1 MGWKTKM
8 TRLPYETK
16 GGAFSEGETFA
27 QLVEYLRLAAEAA
40 YTIGHHNN
48 SHNNTMRGDGFVQ
61 VGKMLEVIRNNVTK
75 FATTGR
81 LQ

>member
-1 MGWKTKM
+1 M
-8 TRLPYETK
+8 TRHRYETK

-27 QLVEYLRLAAEAA
+27 QLIEYLRLAAEAS
-40 YTIGHHNN
+40 YSIGHHNN

-61 VGKMLEVIRNNVTK
+61 VGKMLEQVRMNVTR

-81 LQ
+81 MN